1 MRTFQT
7 WTMTIFQTWRIP
19 TPQSWTTQLFPPVP
33 DSATP
38 SPQSLPAQSTSA
50 QSLPSV
56 QALPAAQS
64 LPTSWS
70 SQLKRIDIQ
79 PFSSPVGPT
88 VTIPD
93 SPLEVFRLFFPN
105 NLVQLIVEESNAYAR
120 EVMGDEKYSAWS
132 KITPEDIKAL
142 LGFSILMGIV
152 HLPSLDDYWKRDPL
166 HYSPIADRISRDRF
180 RDLSQYMHFVSNATL
195 LPRESPEYDRLGK
208 VRPIITYFC
217 EKFEELYNIHK
228 EAAIDEAMIRGAPH

>member
-70 SQLKRIDIQ
+70 SQLRRIDIQ

-132 KITPEDIKAL
+132 KITPEDIKA
-142 LGFSILMGIV
+142 
-152 HLPSLDDYWKRDPL
+152 
-166 HYSPIADRISRDRF
+166 
-180 RDLSQYMHFVSNATL
+180 Q
-195 LPRESPEYDRLGK
+195 YDRLGK

-217 EKFEELYNIHK
+217 EKFEELYNIYK